1 MSFQIHGVN
10 EIGHRSGIAQASEDV
25 NLPLLQDNSTQAVW
39 QQWAVT
45 YRDVI
50 LLDENN
56 HIAAVYNLTT
66 NSLGEPENYFGLRD
80 LILEVAGVDN
90 DTGNPSESTD
100 TGSPTP

>member
-1 MSFQIHGVN
+1 MHGVN

-25 NLPLLQDNSTQAVW
+25 DLPLLQDNSTQAVW

-50 LLDENN
+50 LLDEDN

-66 NSLGEPENYFGLRD
+66 HSLGEPENYFELRN
-80 LILEVAGVDN
+80 LILEVAGVED
-90 DTGNPSESTD
+90 DTGTPNESTD
-100 TGSPTP
+100 TGIPAP